1 MRFDKPI
8 YFQKITAG
16 AYEPTTGNY
25 AEDEITE
32 EKRFASV
39 TNSRTDTLQLVYGA
53 IKQGSLTIRL
63 QMPFTAPFDRIRIED
78 KTYKVDYSRQLYN
91 KHIFIVSE
99 VQ

>member
-8 YFQKITAG
+8 YFQTITSGKYDKA
-16 AYEPTTGNY
+16 TGNY
-25 AEDEITE
+25 KNDTITE

-63 QMPFTAPFDRIRIED
+63 QMPFTASFDRIRIED

-91 KHIFIVSE
+91 KHVFIVSE